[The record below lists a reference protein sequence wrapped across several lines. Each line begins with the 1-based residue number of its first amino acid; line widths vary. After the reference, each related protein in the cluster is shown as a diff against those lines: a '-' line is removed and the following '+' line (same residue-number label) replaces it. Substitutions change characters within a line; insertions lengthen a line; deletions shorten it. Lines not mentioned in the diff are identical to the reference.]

1 MGQVRA
7 LTVETIKTMKKIGFG
22 QVLGVLA
29 NLGVLAGILLVV
41 YELNQ
46 NREMMRSQ
54 TRHDIS
60 SEFVGL
66 MISVANNDQLAN
78 LIRRGD
84 LGEELSPDEL
94 YRYERYT
101 RGMFRYWENV
111 HYQYRLGLYDEL
123 EFVRQR
129 AAWQAYLARSK
140 GGVAWWCGARDQF
153 SADYRLEMDELLTTI
168 TC

>member
-1 MGQVRA
+1 
-7 LTVETIKTMKKIGFG
+7 MKKIDLA
-22 QVLGVLA
+22 QTLGVLA
-29 NLGVLAGILLVV
+29 NLGVLAGILLLA

-46 NREMMRSQ
+46 NREMMQAQ

-66 MISVANNDQLAN
+66 MISVASDEQLAN
-78 LIRRGD
+78 LVRRGD
-84 LGEELSPDEL
+84 LGEDLSPDEQ

-123 EFVRQR
+123 EFVKQR
-129 AAWQAYLARSK
+129 SAWQAYLVRSK
-140 GGVAWWCGARDQF
+140 GAVVRWCAARDQF
-153 SADYRLEMDELLTTI
+153 SPEYRREMDQLLTTSS
-168 TC
+168 CGAGDP

>member
-1 MGQVRA
+1 
-7 LTVETIKTMKKIGFG
+7 MKKTDLGKT
-22 QVLGVLA
+22 LGVMA
-29 NLGVLAGILLVV
+29 NLAVLAGILLVV

-46 NREMMRSQ
+46 NREMMRAQ

-66 MISVANNDQLAN
+66 MMSVANNEQLAN

-84 LGEELSPDEL
+84 SGEYLTLDEE

-101 RGMFRYWENV
+101 RGLFRYWENV

-123 EFVRQR
+123 EFVKQR

-140 GGVAWWCGARDQF
+140 GGVARWCAARNQF
-153 SADYRLEMDELLTTI
+153 SPEYRHEMDKLLTTN
-168 TC
+168 TCQAQQ

>member
-1 MGQVRA
+1 
-7 LTVETIKTMKKIGFG
+7 MKKIDLGRS
-22 QVLGVLA
+22 VGVLA

-41 YELNQ
+41 FELNQ
-46 NREMMRSQ
+46 NREMMRAQ

-60 SEFVGL
+60 SEFVGI
-66 MISVANNDQLAN
+66 MISVANNEQLAN

-84 LGEELSPDEL
+84 LGEELTFDEQ

-123 EFVRQR
+123 EFVKQR

-140 GGVAWWCGARDQF
+140 GGVARWCSVRDQF
-153 SADYRLEMDELLTTI
+153 SPDYRREMDELLTTV
-168 TC
+168 TCRVEQ